1 MPHPLLRDLNPAQME
16 AVLHTGGPLLV
27 LAGAGSGKTKVLT
40 HRFAHLV
47 QVGGYDPHRIF
58 AVTFTNKA
66 AREMGER
73 VGRLFNRPAARF
85 AWLGTF
91 HSLCVRLLRH
101 EIEPL
106 GYSRNFSIYDEDDTR
121 KAIAQAMKALTIDPK
136 AVNPD
141 AVRGMI
147 SRAKNQGLNAQ
158 ILSQQSEGFFDDMV
172 AKIWERYQQILK
184 ECDALDFDDLLLVT
198 LTLLN
203 THPKVAR
210 QYQDLF
216 QAILVDEYQDVN
228 DVQYRLLEKLVGSRG
243 EITVVG
249 DDFQAIYGWRGAN
262 FANILSFERR
272 FPNARVIKLEQN
284 YRSTQRILAAAQAL
298 IEHNRHRTDKKL
310 WTENSEGAPVVLVE
324 AYDEGDEA
332 DFVVREIEALKSG
345 AQVPDD
351 VAATP
356 NPSAQYRF
364 FKNLFQDGTLTTASA
379 LGKARSQSRFRAS
392 PQKERTFALNEC
404 AVLYRTNAQSRA
416 LEEAFIRAGIPYKI
430 VGALRFWERKEVKD
444 IIAYV
449 NAIVNPQNRIALERI
464 ANTPTRGIGAIS
476 LATLFA
482 PTPLNEKPQKVQDFL
497 HLMDTLR
504 AVAKRLT
511 PADLIEEILERSGY
525 KAMLSHGTPEE
536 EARLENISELV
547 NVASQ
552 YTELTPFLEEVAL
565 ISDLDRFDPTSDAVT
580 LMTLHTAK
588 GLEFPV
594 VFIVGMEEG
603 IFPHSR
609 CLTDHGQLEEERRLC
624 YVGMTR
630 AKERLYLTWAQSRL
644 QYGTFHRNPPSRFI
658 AEVPDEFIEQLNA

>member
-1 MPHPLLRDLNPAQME
+1 MPHPLLRDLNPAQRE

-40 HRFAHLV
+40 HRFAYLTRERS
-47 QVGGYDPHRIF
+47 YDPQRIF

-73 VGRLFNRPAARF
+73 VSALFGARAGRF

-91 HSLCVRLLRH
+91 HSLCVRLLRR
-101 EIEPL
+101 EIEHV

-121 KAIAQAMKALTIDPK
+121 KAIAHAMKALTLDPK
-136 AVNPD
+136 AINPD
-141 AVRGMI
+141 AVRAVI
-147 SRAKNQGLNAQ
+147 SRGKNQGLNER
-158 ILSQQSEGFFDDMV
+158 ILSQQSEGFFDEMV
-172 AKIWERYQQILK
+172 AKIWKRYQQILK
-184 ECDALDFDDLLLVT
+184 ECDALDFDDLLLVA

-203 THPKVAR
+203 THPEVAHR
-210 QYQDLF
+210 YQDLF

-228 DVQYRLLEKLVGSRG
+228 DVQYRLLETLVGSRG
-243 EITVVG
+243 EITAVG
-249 DDFQAIYGWRGAN
+249 DDYQAIYGWRGAN

-284 YRSTQRILAAAQAL
+284 YRSTRRILAAAQAV

-310 WTENSEGAPVVLVE
+310 WTENPEGAPVVMVE

-332 DFVVREIEALKSG
+332 DFVIREIEALKSG
-345 AQVPDD
+345 AQDPEEDS
-351 VAATP
+351 VAP

-364 FKNLFQDGTLTTASA
+364 FKNLFQDGTLTTAAA
-379 LGKARSQSRFRAS
+379 LGKARGQSRFRAS
-392 PQKERTFALNEC
+392 SHKERAFALNEC
-404 AVLYRTNAQSRA
+404 SVLYRTNAQSRA
-416 LEEAFIRAGIPYKI
+416 LEEAFVRAGIPYKI

-449 NAIVNPQNRIALERI
+449 SAIVNPQNRIALERI
-464 ANTPTRGIGAIS
+464 ANTPTRGIGSIG
-476 LATLFA
+476 LAAVSA
-482 PTPLNEKPQKVQDFL
+482 PTPLTEKPQKVQDFL
-497 HLMDTLR
+497 KLMDTLR
-504 AVAKRLT
+504 TVASRLT
-511 PADLIEEILERSGY
+511 PAELIGEILERTGY

-536 EARLENISELV
+536 EARLENIAELV

-552 YTELTPFLEEVAL
+552 YSEFTPFLEEVAL
-565 ISDLDRFDPTSDAVT
+565 ISDLDRFDPTADAVT

-609 CLTDHGQLEEERRLC
+609 SLTDHGQLEEERRLC